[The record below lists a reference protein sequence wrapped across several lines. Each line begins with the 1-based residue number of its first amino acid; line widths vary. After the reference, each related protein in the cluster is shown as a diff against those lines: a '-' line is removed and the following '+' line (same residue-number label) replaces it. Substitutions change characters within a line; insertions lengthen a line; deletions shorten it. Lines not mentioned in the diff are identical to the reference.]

1 MKIHGKVIETIPK
14 ERIVILECGRKHMYL
29 YFQRKD
35 FREFGPYFFDKPY
48 LFLEVSEKKKIGKN
62 FGVHEVI
69 SFDRVVQPSYYNKA
83 KERTIYFDMKT
94 IRKGVRE
101 LINSVNNK
109 MFIDLE
115 FTMPAYY
122 QTMPHVQEILQYGII
137 IEDKNGKIIFEESS
151 LVKPSK
157 PYLLN
162 SRTLNFLS
170 RKRSDFDKA
179 CTYNDFYEL
188 LKKCMREYK
197 PKVFAWG
204 RSDIS
209 TIEQSFVVN
218 RVKPLDIRKHHINL
232 MQVMKNYYNQ
242 KDEMGLFQTYEEMS
256 KIKME
261 PQQHDAFEDA
271 YLTREV
277 FHFFKD
283 EINDDYEKENK

>member
-1 MKIHGKVIETIPK
+1 MKVHGKVIETIPK
-14 ERIVILECGRKHMYL
+14 DRIVILECGKKHLYL

-48 LFLEVSEKKKIGKN
+48 LFLEVSDEKKIFRN
-62 FGVHEVI
+62 FGVYEVI
-69 SFDRVVQPSYYNKA
+69 QFDRVVEPSYYNKA
-83 KERTIYFDMKT
+83 KERRIYFDMKT
-94 IRKGVRE
+94 IRNGVRE
-101 LINSVNNK
+101 LINKPHNK

-137 IEDKNGKIIFEESS
+137 IEDKDGKIIFEECK

-170 RKRSDFDKA
+170 HKRSDFDNA
-179 CTYNDFYEL
+179 CSYKDFYEM
-188 LKKCMREYK
+188 LKTCMRLYK
-197 PKVFAWG
+197 PKVYAWG

-209 TIEQSFVVN
+209 IIEQSFKIN
-218 RVKPLDIRKHHINL
+218 KVKPLDIRKHHINL
-232 MQVMKNYYNQ
+232 MQVIKNYYNL

-256 KIKME
+256 KKEME

-271 YLTREV
+271 YLTREI
-277 FHFFKD
+277 FRMFKD
-283 EINDDYEKENK
+283 IVNQDE